1 MDYKVL
7 ITTSGI
13 GSRLGDLTDYTNKA
27 LIRIGDKAAISHIIE
42 MYPTD
47 TEFVITLGHFGDYVK
62 QFLNILYPERAFTY
76 IDVDLYSGPGSSL
89 GYSILQAKDELQCP
103 FIFNACDTIL
113 KEKGQLKEFFDTV
126 QNFCVGDRRED
137 TSQYSTLLVDNN
149 KVRKIKERGELHYD
163 YAYIGLCGIKD
174 YQLFWNTLSELYA
187 NDGNNFHLFEGNVI
201 NKMIDSVE
209 FNLCTT
215 DQWLDIGNVGEL
227 ERTRQFFKTSAEV
240 LEKKEES
247 IYFYDKHVV
256 KFFANQETNCNRVQ
270 RAQNLGDLVPT
281 IVSAAPNFYK
291 YKKIEGELFANSV
304 TQKKFETF
312 LNWAQ
317 SDLWKP
323 REIDNF
329 SQLCHEFY
337 VNKTL
342 GRIEKY
348 LTKYKDSER
357 QINQEAVPDIY
368 ELFWGID
375 IDWLCDGMPVQFH
388 GDFILDNILETE
400 SGFCLLDWRQD
411 FAGNLL
417 VGDIYYDLAK
427 LNHNL
432 MVNHEIV
439 NQKMF
444 DSSCENCY
452 ILCNSKLIGCKE
464 ILKTFVIESG
474 YDWKKVQTLTALIWI
489 NMAPLHDYP
498 FNRFLF
504 NFGKLNLYR
513 AIND

>member
-1 MDYKVL
+1 M
-7 ITTSGI
+7 
-13 GSRLGDLTDYTNKA
+13 
-27 LIRIGDKAAISHIIE
+27 
-42 MYPTD
+42 
-47 TEFVITLGHFGDYVK
+47 
-62 QFLNILYPERAFTY
+62 
-76 IDVDLYSGPGSSL
+76 
-89 GYSILQAKDELQCP
+89 
-103 FIFNACDTIL
+103 
-113 KEKGQLKEFFDTV
+113 
-126 QNFCVGDRRED
+126 
-137 TSQYSTLLVDNN
+137 
-149 KVRKIKERGELHYD
+149 
-163 YAYIGLCGIKD
+163 
-174 YQLFWNTLSELYA
+174 
-187 NDGNNFHLFEGNVI
+187 
-201 NKMIDSVE
+201 
-209 FNLCTT
+209 
-215 DQWLDIGNVGEL
+215 
-227 ERTRQFFKTSAEV
+227 
-240 LEKKEES
+240 
-247 IYFYDKHVV
+247 
-256 KFFANQETNCNRVQ
+256 
-270 RAQNLGDLVPT
+270 
-281 IVSAAPNFYK
+281 
-291 YKKIEGELFANSV
+291 
-304 TQKKFETF
+304 
-312 LNWAQ
+312 
-317 SDLWKP
+317 
-323 REIDNF
+323 
-329 SQLCHEFY
+329 
-337 VNKTL
+337 
-342 GRIEKY
+342 
-348 LTKYKDSER
+348 
-357 QINQEAVPDIY
+357 PDIY